1 MIPALSAL
9 DKDAILFS
17 NTHKIS
23 GLQVIPNSPPASS
36 KKDPFQVTDNIFLLL
51 LFALRDVNYQK
62 TIEHPFVTDK

>member
-1 MIPALSAL
+1 MIPTLSAL

-23 GLQVIPNSPPASS
+23 DLQVIPNSLSASS
-36 KKDPFQVTDNIFLLL
+36 KKDPFQVMDNFFLLP

-62 TIEHPFVTDK
+62 PIEHPFVTDK